1 MLDATQRKGWGGVGH
16 VNVPCTLHTCWM
28 LRNGRVG
35 VGWGMLTFLARCTCW
50 MLRNWRVGVGWG
62 FAERGRSWRKKLTL
76 QLLTIYMILRMLV
89 MMLKMMMLKM
99 MMLWWWWWCDDDDD
113 DGDDD
118 DDVMVW
124 WCDDVMMIMMTM
136 FIMMM
141 TVQTKQVVFWNDDD
155 AFSHAG
161 CAKSLFPYSGVLIF
175 TSWTFLPRP
184 RNDRKPSSFH

>member
-1 MLDATQRKGWGGVGH
+1 MIVPVVGHRPLQGRGTKCFFCVLNVFERLGWGGVGH

-35 VGWGMLTFLARCTCW
+35 VGWGMLTFLARCT
-50 MLRNWRVGVGWG
+50 
-62 FAERGRSWRKKLTL
+62 L

-89 MMLKMMMLKM
+89 MMLKM

-118 DDVMVW
+118 D
-124 WCDDVMMIMMTM
+124 VMMIMMMM

-161 CAKSLFPYSGVLIF
+161 CAKSLFRYSGCLFFIHIMDIF
-175 TSWTFLPRP
+175 TTAAKWS
-184 RNDRKPSSFH
+184 